1 MKLKEYIEN
10 LQKLAKEK
18 PETLE
23 MDVIYARDDE
33 GNGYQGIY
41 YEPTLGV
48 FDEEGEFHSEA
59 NIKED
64 AEYYE
69 EYEIDVSTINAVCIN

>member
-1 MKLKEYIEN
+1 MKLKEYIEK
-10 LQKLAKEK
+10 LQELTKEK

-23 MDVIYARDDE
+23 MDVIYATDDE
-33 GNGYQGIY
+33 GNGYSDVYFG
-41 YEPTLGV
+41 PTLGV
-48 FDEEGEFHSEA
+48 FAESEFHSES

-69 EYEIDVSTINAVCIN
+69 EMEMDMSTINAVCIN